1 MSLLPSELLL
11 VAGELSERLVGR
23 PVQKV
28 VQPDERTL
36 IVGLAGAWLLV
47 SLDRRHGRVHLIGEK
62 PPGTGEAA
70 PAFCMLLRKELY
82 GLRLASVE
90 AVVGERALGLG
101 FARGPEAVS
110 RRLLVFLY
118 GAGAHVTLVDAEGHA
133 LGWLPRHAA
142 PRDPSGPTVIEL
154 PPPRADDRPSRFPAE
169 DISAHVSA
177 HYAAAEAEAA
187 DQDARTAAAAPVRAQ
202 LRRLQRREEALLR
215 DLARV
220 EPAAARRRH
229 ADLLL
234 AHLGEVSRGASEV
247 TLPDDFEGGPPV
259 RIPLDPALGPQ
270 ENAAR
275 LYHEHRRLHRGRAV
289 VEARLAETR
298 AELHRVA
305 ERLAAIE
312 QGDVVEPPAAPVA
325 PSASPRIPAAPS
337 RTLPYRVFRSA
348 TGVPILVG
356 KGAAKND
363 QLTFEVAR
371 GNDLWLHTR
380 DVPGAHVVVPLA
392 GRPIDEATLLDA
404 ATLAVWFSPA
414 RPIAAL
420 DGADAAAL
428 AALVQTQADVT
439 YLLRKFVRKPRRAA
453 PGLVSLA
460 GGKTLRVR
468 LEAARLRRL
477 LASGAT

>member
-1 MSLLPSELLL
+1 MSLLPSELLR

-23 PVQKV
+23 PTQKV

-36 IVGLAGAWLLV
+36 LLGFAGAWLLV
-47 SLDRRHGRVHLIGEK
+47 SLDRRFGRVHLVDEK
-62 PPGTGEAA
+62 PPGTGEVA
-70 PAFCMLLRKELY
+70 PPFCMLLRKELC

-101 FARGPEAVS
+101 FVRGAVS

-118 GAGAHVTLVDAEGHA
+118 GAGAHAVLVDERGCA

-142 PRDPSGPTVIEL
+142 PKTIAAVPPIVEL
-154 PPPRADDRPSRFPAE
+154 PPPRADERPSRFPAE
-169 DISAHVSA
+169 DISAHLAA
-177 HYAAAEAEAA
+177 HYAAAESQAVLEAA
-187 DQDARTAAAAPVRAQ
+187 RAAAAVPVRAE

-234 AHLGEVSRGASEV
+234 AHLAEVPRGASEV
-247 TLPDDFEGGPPV
+247 TLPDDFTGGPPV
-259 RIPLDPALGPQ
+259 RIALDPALGAQ

-275 LYHEHRRLHRGRAV
+275 LYHEHRRLARGRAV

-305 ERLAAIE
+305 ERLAALERGETI
-312 QGDVVEPPAAPVA
+312 VPPVTSA
-325 PSASPRIPAAPS
+325 ASPRRVPVAA
-337 RTLPYRVFRSA
+337 RALPYRVFRSA

-356 KGAAKND
+356 KGADKND
-363 QLTFEVAR
+363 RLTFEVAR

-404 ATLAVWFSPA
+404 AMLAVWFSPA
-414 RPIAAL
+414 RPVASLEA
-420 DGADAAAL
+420 ADAVSPAAL
-428 AALVQTQADVT
+428 AQTQADVT
-439 YLLRKFVRKPRRAA
+439 YLLRKFVRKPRHAA
-453 PGLVSLA
+453 PGRVSLS

-468 LEAARLRRL
+468 LEAPRLRRL
-477 LASGAT
+477 LASREEA